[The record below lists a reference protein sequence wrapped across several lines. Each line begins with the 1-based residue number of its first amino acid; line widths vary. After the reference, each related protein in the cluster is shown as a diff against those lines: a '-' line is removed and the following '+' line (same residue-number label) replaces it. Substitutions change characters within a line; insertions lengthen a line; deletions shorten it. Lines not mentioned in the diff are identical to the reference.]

1 MLADKEHSLS
11 TILASKFE
19 LRKIS
24 EITQFFYKIRS
35 SCACAHFEGMIIE
48 NLHDVFLFVDK
59 EDA

>member
-35 SCACAHFEGMIIE
+35 SCACAHFEGMITE
-48 NLHDVFLFVDK
+48 NLHNVFLFVDK